1 MLSNSNRNVCS
12 SRASFM
18 SSSMLLGSLL
28 NPLRY
33 KVGRLVCR
41 TKTSLYG
48 LLELNGSKWLR
59 DITARQIG
67 LLRGLKTGRRGRHHK
82 HRHMRQ
88 GLAGGGKKLKAWNL
102 GEVQIQEH
110 TVESGLCL

>member
-12 SRASFM
+12 SGGSFV

-33 KVGRLVCR
+33 KAVGCR

-48 LLELNGSKWLR
+48 LLELSGSKWLR

-67 LLRGLKTGRRGRHHK
+67 LLRGLKTGRRSRHHK

-110 TVESGLCL
+110 TVESGFCL

>member
-1 MLSNSNRNVCS
+1 MLSNSNRNVSS
-12 SRASFM
+12 SRGSFV

-28 NPLRY
+28 TASLQG
-33 KVGRLVCR
+33 GRLVCR

-48 LLELNGSKWLR
+48 LLELSGSKRLR

-67 LLRGLKTGRRGRHHK
+67 LLRGLKTGGRGRHHK

-88 GLAGGGKKLKAWNL
+88 GLAGRGKKLGGWKL
-102 GEVQIQEH
+102 GGVQIQKH
-110 TVESGLCL
+110 TLEKGL